1 MQLSHEQFQQLVDS
15 GDPVM
20 LALGAH
26 WIALKQIMAPIT
38 AVDNAPRSQEAKAEG
53 EELGMIRWLRY
64 LNRSVLDFDSARA
77 AADADASASAG
88 SASDGSAGAGVGAGR
103 NRKATSDRGSW
114 REYIAWPL
122 WVEKQLDDD
131 LEYFGRES
139 QNVQGTEE

>member
-1 MQLSHEQFQQLVDS
+1 MQLSHEQFQQLVDP

-38 AVDNAPRSQEAKAEG
+38 AVDNVPRSQEAKAQG

-77 AADADASASAG
+77 AAGASVS
-88 SASDGSAGAGVGAGR
+88 STSDDAGAGAGAGAGR
-103 NRKATSDRGSW
+103 NRQATSDRGSW

-131 LEYFGRES
+131 DLEYFRRES
-139 QNVQGTEE
+139 LNVQGTEC